1 MTVLVLGG
9 AGYIGSHAVD
19 QLITKGYDVAVVDN
33 LKTGHKES
41 LPDKA
46 RFYQGDIRNKAFM
59 EDVFTKEN
67 IEGVIHFA
75 ASSLVGESMEIPL
88 DYLNNNV
95 YGTQVV
101 LEVMEKYNVKSIIF
115 SSSAATYG
123 EPKVI
128 PIEETAATN
137 PESTYGETKLMME
150 KMLKWCDKAY
160 GMRFVALRYFNVAGA
175 KLDGTIGEDH
185 NPESHLLPII
195 LQTALGQREKFTIYG
210 EDYETPDGTCIRDYV
225 HVVDLIDAHI
235 LALEYL
241 QGGNSSNTFNLGSST
256 GFSVKQ
262 MLEAAREVT
271 GKEIPATVV
280 SRRAGDPSTLI
291 AASDKAREVLG
302 WKPQYT
308 DVNKIIESA
317 WNWHVK
323 HPEGYGSKIINL
335 NKNILDK

>member
-46 RFYQGDIRNKAFM
+46 RFYQGDIRDKAFM

-88 DYLNNNV
+88 DYFNNNV

-241 QGGNSSNTFNLGSST
+241 QAGNSSNTFNLGSST

-323 HPEGYGSKIINL
+323 HPEGYGGRAN
-335 NKNILDK
+335 